1 LDADRR
7 CETRVN
13 AQLLLPSAVGQLG
26 RNAPTITELKMQFW
40 YEEVWAEESG
50 GSDFQEV
57 ATIDFQETLP
67 VLVET
72 WLTQVTQQGSNGS
85 AYVLITSY
93 VQNGNPING
102 EWHSI
107 NGNGISSVTF
117 RLTVKNCRA
126 YATCRAL
133 AIDE

>member
-1 LDADRR
+1 
-7 CETRVN
+7 
-13 AQLLLPSAVGQLG
+13 
-26 RNAPTITELKMQFW
+26 LKTQFW
-40 YEEVWAEESG
+40 YGERLAQESG

-57 ATIDFQETLP
+57 DTIDFGRPLP

-72 WLTQVTQQGSNGS
+72 WLTQVTQQGGDGS
-85 AYVLITSY
+85 AYVQIISY

-102 EWHSI
+102 EWHTI
-107 NGNGISSVTF
+107 NGDGISSVTY

-133 AIDE
+133 AINE

>member
-1 LDADRR
+1 
-7 CETRVN
+7 
-13 AQLLLPSAVGQLG
+13 
-26 RNAPTITELKMQFW
+26 MQFW
-40 YEEVWAEESG
+40 YNSDLLAQNSD

-57 ATIDFQETLP
+57 ATIDFGQALP

-85 AYVLITSY
+85 AYVQIISY

-102 EWHSI
+102 EWRSI
-107 NGNGISSVTF
+107 NGDGISSVTF